1 MVLVYII
8 YLFFR
13 NPEILIEGRFF
24 AEEGSVFWSYAL
36 ANSALE
42 TLFFVPV
49 TGGYMLFNANIQILL
64 STYFPL
70 IFSPLVT
77 VWTSIIIS
85 LLPSF
90 LYFKLNSKAEE
101 NIFHL
106 SVSIALIYLPS
117 LNFLEVFA
125 NSINSQTYLG
135 IASLIIVIYGLKNND
150 STLYKT
156 QLFILFVSFLSGY
169 YSLILTPILLIKY
182 LFEKN
187 KKLKIPFL
195 FSLISGIIN
204 LNILYFTFTNNILFE
219 GKLDSSPGLQYLIE
233 IINKSLLVNLLSE
246 KFFNNLIVGNYLLVA
261 FFITTVYVFF
271 ASNIKN
277 KKEIYYFY
285 TALFLEVIL
294 VYFGQAGQTY
304 DQRYAVVISTVLF
317 LILISILKNYSL
329 GHYFVIIFIFIG
341 FINFN
346 FQRADYFIDCKEFC
360 LPWSEQIRNLESEPR
375 IIHWPM
381 GEGSPYWYT
390 DFDDPKPTPAPFQI
404 ELIGENYES
413 FYEVTLFDILKSNLN
428 S

>member
-36 ANSALE
+36 ANSTLE

-70 IFSPLVT
+70 IFSPLIT

-135 IASLIIVIYGLKNND
+135 IASLIIVIYGLNNND

-156 QLFILFVSFLSGY
+156 QHFILFVSFLSGY

-182 LFEKN
+182 LLEK
-187 KKLKIPFL
+187 KK
-195 FSLISGIIN
+195 N
-204 LNILYFTFTNNILFE
+204 
-219 GKLDSSPGLQYLIE
+219 
-233 IINKSLLVNLLSE
+233 
-246 KFFNNLIVGNYLLVA
+246 
-261 FFITTVYVFF
+261 
-271 ASNIKN
+271 
-277 KKEIYYFY
+277 
-285 TALFLEVIL
+285 
-294 VYFGQAGQTY
+294 
-304 DQRYAVVISTVLF
+304 
-317 LILISILKNYSL
+317 
-329 GHYFVIIFIFIG
+329 
-341 FINFN
+341 
-346 FQRADYFIDCKEFC
+346 
-360 LPWSEQIRNLESEPR
+360 
-375 IIHWPM
+375 
-381 GEGSPYWYT
+381 
-390 DFDDPKPTPAPFQI
+390 
-404 ELIGENYES
+404 
-413 FYEVTLFDILKSNLN
+413 
-428 S
+428 

>member
-1 MVLVYII
+1 MSKLKKIHNLYFLMVLVYII

-36 ANSALE
+36 ANSTLE

-70 IFSPLVT
+70 IFSPLIT

-135 IASLIIVIYGLKNND
+135 IASLIIVIYGLNNND

-156 QLFILFVSFLSGY
+156 SIFI
-169 YSLILTPILLIKY
+169 PI
-182 LFEKN
+182 F
-187 KKLKIPFL
+187 F
-195 FSLISGIIN
+195 LIS
-204 LNILYFTFTNNILFE
+204 
-219 GKLDSSPGLQYLIE
+219 
-233 IINKSLLVNLLSE
+233 
-246 KFFNNLIVGNYLLVA
+246 FF
-261 FFITTVYVFF
+261 
-271 ASNIKN
+271 KN
-277 KKEIYYFY
+277 RFPPPRSHI
-285 TALFLEVIL
+285 FL
-294 VYFGQAGQTY
+294 
-304 DQRYAVVISTVLF
+304 
-317 LILISILKNYSL
+317 
-329 GHYFVIIFIFIG
+329 
-341 FINFN
+341 
-346 FQRADYFIDCKEFC
+346 
-360 LPWSEQIRNLESEPR
+360 
-375 IIHWPM
+375 
-381 GEGSPYWYT
+381 
-390 DFDDPKPTPAPFQI
+390 
-404 ELIGENYES
+404 
-413 FYEVTLFDILKSNLN
+413 
-428 S
+428 